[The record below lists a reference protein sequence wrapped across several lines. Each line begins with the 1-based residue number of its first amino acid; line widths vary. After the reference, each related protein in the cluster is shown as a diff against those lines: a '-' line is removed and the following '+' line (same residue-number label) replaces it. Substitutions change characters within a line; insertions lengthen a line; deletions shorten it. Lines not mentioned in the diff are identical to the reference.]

1 MTSGVVRIT
10 QPKTMRGDQSM
21 TAERRLEE
29 AVRSVRQQWG
39 HGFDR
44 LGPTLQ
50 QALVR
55 AEVFAEVSGLD
66 SDTDPVEYRD
76 GVSQLVAL
84 AMQWPPR
91 EGRG

>member
-1 MTSGVVRIT
+1 
-10 QPKTMRGDQSM
+10 M

-39 HGFDR
+39 DGFDR
-44 LGPTLQ
+44 LGLTLQ

-55 AEVFAEVSGLD
+55 AATFAEVSGLA

-76 GVSQLVAL
+76 GVSQLAAL
-84 AMQWPPR
+84 AMQWPSR
-91 EGRG
+91 RR